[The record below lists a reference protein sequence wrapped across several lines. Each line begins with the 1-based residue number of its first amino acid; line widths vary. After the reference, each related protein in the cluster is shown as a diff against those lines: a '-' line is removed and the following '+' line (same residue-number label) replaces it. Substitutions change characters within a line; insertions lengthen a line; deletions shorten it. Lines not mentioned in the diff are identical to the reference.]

1 MKKFTLLLVTFVMA
15 ILAFTGCELNSTNNV
30 NTVTVSSREEET
42 LCSEAVEH
50 YEQLFKDSW
59 LFAEDSEVKIV
70 PLSDTSFGV
79 LEEKSDGTSV
89 TYTLEGDIAGYM
101 VPAILGTDNYY
112 LQHRWTKVYNYR
124 FQMIPESNTIIGDLI
139 VDTETIIEEQDENGL
154 AYLKEVMLQNGIP
167 KADFSY
173 ENMKIYYGDK
183 EVTGLFKDIIIDM
196 MYGFPDIIR
205 CYTNIEVSEDDY
217 TIRIETY
224 GSPDGIYYGLNSSD
238 SIEVDLTIINSIY
251 GIKITTPDEY
261 KIIQKDT
268 GLNQN
273 NQNLLKGNVEYSS
286 GLSQPII
293 TVSLERRKYDS
304 VYDQNYE
311 VVDLANYVT
320 DSLTKFNFENE
331 NSDKLE
337 YLFSDKPTANM
348 DFTYAI
354 KQNLTTGTYRLTFK
368 LYDVKNIDNQNRYEF
383 IGDAYEYI
391 IIK

>member
-217 TIRIETY
+217 TIRI
-224 GSPDGIYYGLNSSD
+224 D
-238 SIEVDLTIINSIY
+238 
-251 GIKITTPDEY
+251 
-261 KIIQKDT
+261 
-268 GLNQN
+268 
-273 NQNLLKGNVEYSS
+273 
-286 GLSQPII
+286 
-293 TVSLERRKYDS
+293 
-304 VYDQNYE
+304 
-311 VVDLANYVT
+311 
-320 DSLTKFNFENE
+320 
-331 NSDKLE
+331 
-337 YLFSDKPTANM
+337 
-348 DFTYAI
+348 
-354 KQNLTTGTYRLTFK
+354 
-368 LYDVKNIDNQNRYEF
+368 
-383 IGDAYEYI
+383 
-391 IIK
+391 